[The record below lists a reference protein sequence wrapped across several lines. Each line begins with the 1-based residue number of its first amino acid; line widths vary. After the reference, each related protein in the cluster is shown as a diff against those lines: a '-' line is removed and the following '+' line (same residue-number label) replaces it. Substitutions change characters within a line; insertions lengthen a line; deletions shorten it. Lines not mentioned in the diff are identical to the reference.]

1 MAIGDCGHLRAK
13 WSKSHMSRQPELA
26 VANECFLAGQDDIK
40 ANLITKSNVIYQN
53 ERLQLGTTK

>member
-40 ANLITKSNVIYQN
+40 ANLITPKATSSIKMKDCN
-53 ERLQLGTTK
+53 